1 VGAGE
6 LGVRATAEAVLEV
19 VVVEAGGAVA
29 ADVLVAELAVAPG
42 LAGAKALGAST
53 PAVPEPSPSF
63 CRLGASIFPLELRPL
78 SDWNFCMAAT
88 VFESH
93 LPLGAPW

>member
-1 VGAGE
+1 MGDGLALE
-6 LGVRATAEAVLEV
+6 AEAVGVALDGVPDEV
-19 VVVEAGGAVA
+19 VGAEVGTGVA
-29 ADVLVAELAVAPG
+29 RLGVTG
-42 LAGAKALGAST
+42 LGAST
-53 PAVPEPSPSF
+53 PAVPEPRPSF
-63 CRLGASIFPLELRPL
+63 WRLGASSLPLELRPL

>member
-1 VGAGE
+1 VTLDA
-6 LGVRATAEAVLEV
+6 EV
-19 VVVEAGGAVA
+19 VVDGAL
-29 ADVLVAELAVAPG
+29 ADDAPGAEVVAELG
-42 LAGAKALGAST
+42 GATGLGAST
-53 PAVPEPSPSF
+53 PAVPEPRPSF
-63 CRLGASIFPLELRPL
+63 CRLGASILPLELRPF